1 VNQKVK
7 QLNKYWTDI
16 YFHLHYAHKEKISHQ
31 VVRILQLI
39 DKKEEVGVNEI
50 ASYLQVSQNTA
61 SEHVK
66 RMIEKNFLTKERD
79 LLDERRVILR
89 LTELGKDVL
98 HRNTSL
104 DEEKLAQIMNQLE
117 DNEKEVV
124 EQAFKILSERAKT
137 CL

>member
-1 VNQKVK
+1 M
-7 QLNKYWTDI
+7 
-16 YFHLHYAHKEKISHQ
+16 
-31 VVRILQLI
+31 
-39 DKKEEVGVNEI
+39 NEI
-50 ASYLQVSQNTA
+50 ASYLKVSQNTA

-104 DEEKLAQIMNQLE
+104 DEVKLEQILNQLAG
-117 DNEKEVV
+117 NEKEVV
-124 EQAFKILSERAKT
+124 EQAFKILSERSKT

>member
-1 VNQKVK
+1 MNNKVK
-7 QLNKYWTDI
+7 QLNRYWTDI
-16 YFHLHYAHKEKISHQ
+16 YFHLHYVHKEKISHQ
-31 VVRILQLI
+31 VVRVLQLI

-89 LTELGKDVL
+89 LSESGKDVL

-104 DEEKLAQIMNQLE
+104 DEEKLEQILNQLE

>member
-1 VNQKVK
+1 MNNKVK
-7 QLNKYWTDI
+7 QLNQYWTDI
-16 YFHLHYAHKEKISHQ
+16 YFHLHYDHVEKISHQ

-39 DKKEEVGVNEI
+39 DKKKEVGVNEI

-98 HRNTSL
+98 HRITSL
-104 DEEKLAQIMNQLE
+104 DEVKLEQILNQLAG
-117 DNEKEVV
+117 NEKEVV